1 MPKSMPGYT
10 SHLDEESPKA
20 PVVKLF
26 LIILIVTFCAEILIM
41 QLLPLLSVAKLDT
54 RQIALI
60 DAFCLSIVAC
70 IVILPLL
77 LRHQKRISAAQ
88 SRLAQQL
95 QALNQHASVS
105 ITDAK
110 GRIIYANNKF
120 CEITGY
126 SPQELY
132 GQSHRIINS
141 GYHPKEFFAQLW
153 STLGQGKIWQGDLC
167 NRTKTGEHYWVRTT
181 IVPITDNTG
190 NTTKYI
196 SMRTDITSQKLLEHA
211 ALKSEEWLHTI
222 MDNMGDGIYTLDS
235 EGHLTYFNPEAERLL
250 GWRLEELKGKLLH
263 DAIHHHRPDGQ
274 ILALAECPITTAMK
288 NKQIYRSE
296 NEVFF
301 NKNGLALPVSVT
313 GAPLLDEDQVTGFV
327 VTFRDAR
334 VQQQIQTKL
343 IEAKEAAE
351 ETARIKAD
359 FLSTMSHEIRTPLNG
374 VIGMTDLLLDTPMN
388 EEQLEFANTIKI
400 SANAL
405 LGIINDILDFSKIEA
420 GRLEI
425 EQIEFSLQHVLEGSV
440 DLVASKAY
448 EKGLSLMSFVD
459 PAIPN
464 RLTGDPAR
472 LRQILLNF
480 LSNAIKFTTNGD
492 IVARAKLETHNS
504 KQVRVRLEVSDNGI
518 GITGETQRRLFQPFA
533 QADSSTTRKYGG
545 TGLGLSICKHLAEL
559 MDGEI
564 GMESHE
570 GQGSVFWISI
580 PFTVNTT
587 EILAQTSPA
596 PANIATD
603 TQKHNALPQPSVHG
617 KRLLLAGDKAG
628 NRALYLMYLYAWG
641 LRVDVAESLLEICQL
656 INDAKTAGDEYMALL
671 LTQPL
676 PDSDLLHTISAVH
689 KEPGLQSLPI
699 VVCQALVDLSLKNT
713 LIDVGATAVLVKPV
727 KQSAL
732 FDAIVSLLNLDGLA
746 KVEPELI
753 TPTERAAI
761 PPPINHAQAQQ
772 RLILLAEDNLVN
784 QQVAL
789 RVLNKMG
796 YIVHI
801 ANNGQEAL
809 SAMQHSPYSL
819 ILMDCQMPVMDGF
832 EATHIIRHREAEN
845 KQHIPIIAMTANA
858 MQGDRERCLA
868 AGMDDYVTK
877 PIDVENLQTIL
888 SNWLP
893 LDPTSA
899 ETNTTE
905 VNAIAADDAQK
916 RLEPVIELARLH
928 DLFGDD
934 DEVIA
939 ELLDVFLGSLKQLRE
954 KLMRAIAEQKPTIKS
969 LAHEL
974 KGSAANVG
982 AMRLS
987 RHSAKLE
994 QLVSTNQWSAI
1005 NEYWQVIDEEIH
1017 QIILFIKNM
1026 GTH

>member
-1 MPKSMPGYT
+1 
-10 SHLDEESPKA
+10 
-20 PVVKLF
+20 
-26 LIILIVTFCAEILIM
+26 
-41 QLLPLLSVAKLDT
+41 
-54 RQIALI
+54 
-60 DAFCLSIVAC
+60 
-70 IVILPLL
+70 
-77 LRHQKRISAAQ
+77 
-88 SRLAQQL
+88 
-95 QALNQHASVS
+95 
-105 ITDAK
+105 
-110 GRIIYANNKF
+110 
-120 CEITGY
+120 
-126 SPQELY
+126 
-132 GQSHRIINS
+132 
-141 GYHPKEFFAQLW
+141 
-153 STLGQGKIWQGDLC
+153 
-167 NRTKTGEHYWVRTT
+167 
-181 IVPITDNTG
+181 
-190 NTTKYI
+190 
-196 SMRTDITSQKLLEHA
+196 
-211 ALKSEEWLHTI
+211 
-222 MDNMGDGIYTLDS
+222 
-235 EGHLTYFNPEAERLL
+235 
-250 GWRLEELKGKLLH
+250 
-263 DAIHHHRPDGQ
+263 
-274 ILALAECPITTAMK
+274 MK

-313 GAPLLDEDQVTGFV
+313 GAPLLDEDQVIGSV
-327 VTFRDAR
+327 VTFRDAG

-374 VIGMTDLLLDTPMN
+374 VIGMTDLLLDTAMN

-504 KQVRVRLEVSDNGI
+504 QQVRVRLEVSDNGI
-518 GITGETQRRLFQPFA
+518 GITRETQRRLFQPFA

-580 PFTVNTT
+580 PFTVNATKN
-587 EILAQTSPA
+587 LAQTPTA
-596 PANIATD
+596 PTTD
-603 TQKHNALPQPSVHG
+603 NTPSLRG

-656 INDAKTAGDEYMALL
+656 INDAKIAGDEYLALL

-676 PDSDLLHTISAVH
+676 PGSDLLHTISTVH
-689 KEPGLQSLPI
+689 KEPGLQSFPI
-699 VVCQALVDLSLKNT
+699 LVCQALVDLSLKNT

-753 TPTERAAI
+753 APTERAAI

-809 SAMQHSPYSL
+809 SAMQNSPYSL
-819 ILMDCQMPVMDGF
+819 
-832 EATHIIRHREAEN
+832 
-845 KQHIPIIAMTANA
+845 
-858 MQGDRERCLA
+858 
-868 AGMDDYVTK
+868 
-877 PIDVENLQTIL
+877 
-888 SNWLP
+888 
-893 LDPTSA
+893 
-899 ETNTTE
+899 
-905 VNAIAADDAQK
+905 
-916 RLEPVIELARLH
+916 
-928 DLFGDD
+928 
-934 DEVIA
+934 
-939 ELLDVFLGSLKQLRE
+939 
-954 KLMRAIAEQKPTIKS
+954 
-969 LAHEL
+969 
-974 KGSAANVG
+974 
-982 AMRLS
+982 
-987 RHSAKLE
+987 
-994 QLVSTNQWSAI
+994 
-1005 NEYWQVIDEEIH
+1005 
-1017 QIILFIKNM
+1017 
-1026 GTH
+1026 

>member
-1 MPKSMPGYT
+1 
-10 SHLDEESPKA
+10 
-20 PVVKLF
+20 
-26 LIILIVTFCAEILIM
+26 
-41 QLLPLLSVAKLDT
+41 
-54 RQIALI
+54 
-60 DAFCLSIVAC
+60 FCLSIVAC

-110 GRIIYANNKF
+110 GRIIYANTMF

-153 STLGQGKIWQGDLC
+153 DTLGHGKIWQGDLC
-167 NRTKTGEHYWVRTT
+167 NCSKTGEHYWVRTT
-181 IVPITDNTG
+181 IVPVTDNAE
-190 NTTKYI
+190 NTIKYI

-222 MDNMGDGIYTLDS
+222 MDNMGDAIYTLDR

-313 GAPLLDEDQVTGFV
+313 GAPLLDEDQVIGSV
-327 VTFRDAR
+327 VTFRDAG

-374 VIGMTDLLLDTPMN
+374 VIGMTDLLLDTAMN

-504 KQVRVRLEVSDNGI
+504 QQVRVRLEVSDNGI
-518 GITGETQRRLFQPFA
+518 GITRETQRRLFQPFA

-580 PFTVNTT
+580 PFTVNATKN
-587 EILAQTSPA
+587 LAQTPTA
-596 PANIATD
+596 PTTD
-603 TQKHNALPQPSVHG
+603 NTPSLRG

-656 INDAKTAGDEYMALL
+656 INDAKIAGDEYLALL

-676 PDSDLLHTISAVH
+676 PGSDLLHTISTVH
-689 KEPGLQSLPI
+689 KEPGLQSFPI
-699 VVCQALVDLSLKNT
+699 LVCQALVDLSLKNT

-753 TPTERAAI
+753 APTERAAI

-801 ANNGQEAL
+801 AN
-809 SAMQHSPYSL
+809 
-819 ILMDCQMPVMDGF
+819 
-832 EATHIIRHREAEN
+832 
-845 KQHIPIIAMTANA
+845 
-858 MQGDRERCLA
+858 
-868 AGMDDYVTK
+868 
-877 PIDVENLQTIL
+877 
-888 SNWLP
+888 
-893 LDPTSA
+893 
-899 ETNTTE
+899 
-905 VNAIAADDAQK
+905 
-916 RLEPVIELARLH
+916 
-928 DLFGDD
+928 
-934 DEVIA
+934 
-939 ELLDVFLGSLKQLRE
+939 
-954 KLMRAIAEQKPTIKS
+954 
-969 LAHEL
+969 
-974 KGSAANVG
+974 
-982 AMRLS
+982 
-987 RHSAKLE
+987 
-994 QLVSTNQWSAI
+994 
-1005 NEYWQVIDEEIH
+1005 
-1017 QIILFIKNM
+1017 
-1026 GTH
+1026 